1 MMKTGAQVEGWLLQK
16 QQVASDE
23 NYRDPT
29 NLQSKMQKHA
39 AFESE
44 IAANKGRIN
53 SITNEGESLISA
65 GHFAG
70 AEIQARLDELE
81 AEWRALQEASLLKR
95 ERLNDAY
102 QVMYHLI
109 LCFISKFPHEVKLS
123 DSPCVRSRPRSEN
136 V

>member
-1 MMKTGAQVEGWLLQK
+1 MQVEGWLLQK

-53 SITNEGESLISA
+53 SITSEGEALISA
-65 GHFAG
+65 
-70 AEIQARLDELE
+70 DVY
-81 AEWRALQEASLLKR
+81 KR
-95 ERLNDAY
+95 QGERPSPLT
-102 QVMYHLI
+102 
-109 LCFISKFPHEVKLS
+109 SKI
-123 DSPCVRSRPRSEN
+123 
-136 V
+136 

>member
-1 MMKTGAQVEGWLLQK
+1 MEAWLLQK
-16 QQVASDE
+16 QQIANDE

-44 IAANKGRIN
+44 LAANRGRVGAVT
-53 SITNEGESLISA
+53 SEGEALIGG

-70 AEIQARLDELE
+70 SEIQARLDDLE
-81 AEWRALQEASLLKR
+81 AEWRSLQEASLVKR

-102 QVMYHLI
+102 QVMGFFCKIFGLERKH
-109 LCFISKFPHEVKLS
+109 KE
-123 DSPCVRSRPRSEN
+123 
-136 V
+136 

>member
-1 MMKTGAQVEGWLLQK
+1 MEAWLLQK
-16 QQVASDE
+16 QQIANDE

-44 IAANKGRIN
+44 LAANRGRVGAVT
-53 SITNEGESLISA
+53 SEGEALIGG

-70 AEIQARLDELE
+70 QEIQARLDDLE
-81 AEWRALQEASLLKR
+81 AEWRSLQEASLVKR

-102 QVMYHLI
+102 QVPSYLNQSQVDI
-109 LCFISKFPHEVKLS
+109 
-123 DSPCVRSRPRSEN
+123 DSFNFNYNYTKASFTQFLWD
-136 V
+136 